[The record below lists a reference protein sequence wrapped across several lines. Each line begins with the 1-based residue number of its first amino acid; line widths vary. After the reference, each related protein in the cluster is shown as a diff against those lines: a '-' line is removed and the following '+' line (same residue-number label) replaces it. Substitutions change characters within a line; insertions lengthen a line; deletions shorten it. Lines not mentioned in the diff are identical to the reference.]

1 MKRTIFTTCLA
12 IAIISVLAFSALQS
26 FADSEHRVILETD
39 SGYIYSNIPQYFA
52 ETSSNSYGNIEHKA
66 VARIYLDGVL
76 KSEDIGSKGYTSYA
90 YATYSPA
97 MPGEN
102 YSTEHSYIIGD

>member
-12 IAIISVLAFSALQS
+12 IAIISVLAFSALQT

-52 ETSSNSYGNIEHKA
+52 ETSSNSYGNIEHNA
-66 VARIYLDGVL
+66 YARIFLDGMLV
-76 KSEDIGSKGYTSYA
+76 SENIGSKGLTSYA
-90 YATYSPA
+90 YTTHSPA
-97 MPGEN
+97 MPGYN
-102 YSTEHSYIIGD
+102 YSTGHGYIIGD